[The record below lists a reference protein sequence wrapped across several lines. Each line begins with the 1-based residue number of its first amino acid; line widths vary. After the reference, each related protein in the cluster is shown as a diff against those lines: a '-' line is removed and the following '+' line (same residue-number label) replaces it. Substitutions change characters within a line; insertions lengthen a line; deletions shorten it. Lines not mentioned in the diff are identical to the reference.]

1 MKDISI
7 KDFQIGNDQDFTLM
21 GGMNVLESEET
32 ALLVAE
38 KFKEVTDKLKINWIF
53 KASLI
58 KQIEVQLNPLEV
70 QVWMKDSKYL
80 KKSHQHLMFL

>member
-7 KDFQIGNDQDFTLM
+7 KGFQIGNDQDLTLM

-38 KFKEVTDKLKINWIF
+38 KFKEVT
-53 KASLI
+53 
-58 KQIEVQLNPLEV
+58 E
-70 QVWMKDSKYL
+70 
-80 KKSHQHLMFL
+80 

>member
-1 MKDISI
+1 
-7 KDFQIGNDQDFTLM
+7 M

-38 KFKEVTDKLKINWIF
+38 KFKEVTDKLKINWIL
-53 KASLI
+53 KPPLI

-70 QVWMKDSKYL
+70 QVWMRDSKYL
-80 KKSHQHLMFL
+80 KKFHQHLMFQ

>member
-7 KDFQIGNDQDFTLM
+7 KDFQIGNDEDFTLM

-38 KFKEVTDKLKINWIF
+38 KFKEVTDKLKISWINYIKNKNDF
-53 KASLI
+53 SGGKIIMTGPSTFVAKVKIDNSLI
-58 KQIEVQLNPLEV
+58 YI
-70 QVWMKDSKYL
+70 
-80 KKSHQHLMFL
+80 